1 MLEYSLLL
9 LFLPTSFF
17 ISITPGMCMTLAM
30 SLGMSIGL
38 RRTLYMMWG
47 ELIGVGLVAVA
58 AVLGVSA
65 IMLNYPSAF
74 TVFKWL
80 GGAYLMFIG
89 GQMWLSKGKLSLN
102 LDNPQQE
109 SASNIAL
116 VTQGFVTAVANPKG
130 WAFMMSL

>member
-1 MLEYSLLL
+1 MVDYSLLL

-17 ISITPGMCMTLAM
+17 ISITPGMCMTLSM
-30 SLGMSIGL
+30 SLSMSIGL
-38 RRTLYMMWG
+38 RRTMHMMWG

-65 IMLNYPSAF
+65 IMLNYPAAF

-89 GQMWLSKGKLSLN
+89 GQMWLS
-102 LDNPQQE
+102 
-109 SASNIAL
+109 
-116 VTQGFVTAVANPKG
+116 
-130 WAFMMSL
+130 